1 MRQGFRVV
9 HQETSAR
16 GLLEKLAASPC
27 DVALIDFYLPQEP
40 WDGVNYLRRLKRYH
54 PTMALITFPRAT
66 GTKRNTQPSVA
77 APAAISPSNG
87 AWCCCRT

>member
-77 APAAISPSNG
+77 AAAISPSNG
-87 AWCCCRT
+87 AWCCCQT